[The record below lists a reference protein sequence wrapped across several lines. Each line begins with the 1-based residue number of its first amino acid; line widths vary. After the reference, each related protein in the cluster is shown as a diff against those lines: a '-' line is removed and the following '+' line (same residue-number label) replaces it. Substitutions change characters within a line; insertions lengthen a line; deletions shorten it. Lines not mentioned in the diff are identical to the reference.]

1 MEADTFFPEINPEE
15 WKLVAE
21 EAHPADERHAYAYRF
36 QRFEKR
42 TTAFDTE

>member
-15 WKLVAE
+15 WKMVAE
-21 EAHPADERHAYAYRF
+21 EAHPVDERHAYAYRF